1 MEQILIRT
9 VSLNDV
15 NDIQKHCFVRNTLE
29 EVEKR
34 ISENIE
40 KQNNGSII
48 QYVAEV
54 DGHVVG
60 TMTLGKENHPL
71 YAHRCGL
78 GDVVVGG
85 EYQGKGIA
93 RKIFEQCVDYCRN
106 NGIKIITDSV
116 RGGEPAE
123 QVYHKLGFIEYG
135 RLKGGIVESWNDNK
149 EYDHVFLCYIV

>member
-1 MEQILIRT
+1 MEQIIIRP

-15 NDIQKHCFVRNTLE
+15 QDIQKHCFVRNTLE
-29 EVEKR
+29 EVEIR
-34 ISENIE
+34 IRENIQ

-60 TMTLGKENHPL
+60 TMKLTKENHPL
-71 YAHRCGL
+71 FAHRCGL

-93 RKIFEQCVDYCRN
+93 RKIFEQCVDNCKDN
-106 NGIKIITDSV
+106 NIKIITVSV

-123 QVYHKLGFIEYG
+123 QVYLKLHAQ
-135 RLKGGIVESWNDNK
+135 RRCL
-149 EYDHVFLCYIV
+149 

>member
-9 VSLNDV
+9 VSLNDA

-40 KQNNGSII
+40 NNEFVI

-54 DGHVVG
+54 DGHAVG
-60 TMTLGKENHPL
+60 TMKLVKENHPL

-93 RKIFEQCVDYCRN
+93 RKIFEKCVDYCKN
-106 NGIKIITDSV
+106 NAVKIIIVSV

-123 QVYHKLGFIEYG
+123 KVYNKLGFIEYG
-135 RLKGGIVESWNDNK
+135 RLKAGIIEPWNDNK
-149 EYDHVFLCYIV
+149 EYDEVFLCYRV